1 MDAKPDAQPETD
13 PLTKALDKLG
23 EGSPFLW
30 MVFFFTMFPT
40 IFAGMHS
47 NTYIFIAQIPIHW
60 CAVPELTKANWTS
73 DQIRNISSV
82 GSCAKYDYD
91 YSHLAEIGFEE
102 SLKYVEKHHETT
114 GTVKCTEYNYAA
126 NVERKSMVEE
136 WNLVCDEGPKRATIH
151 MALSLGKMLGA
162 GILGVSADRYGRRG
176 VYALGIVLF
185 VVAGPVSGFVPWYW
199 TFVILRLVTG
209 LGFSAIQF
217 SSLTTLTEVAGN
229 THRQWMALAFNCGF
243 ASGSIFVAGISYLAS
258 DWRQVQVATSLPS
271 LILLLFVWFMPESPR
286 WLISQGKRGLARDI
300 IEKFYGPIT
309 NYPDDMTLTLES
321 PSSKTNKP
329 AVNAKNVQSNLLTN
343 QLNGLKIIFNNR
355 ELQKRTCISYFT
367 WMTASFTY
375 YTLALNVDA
384 VSVNYYLYA
393 LLLGVTEI
401 PAYLLP
407 TPVLMVMG
415 RRQASSILFGTSGL
429 LLIVILALPRS
440 QTVAIVSVNL
450 ISRFSLSAAY
460 GIMILYASELFPTIA
475 RSSALGTSAAMAH
488 VGSIV
493 APFSVD
499 NLVTLAWWGPST
511 LCGVLVLGAALA
523 CLVLPETRDRPLA
536 DSVEE
541 ELADSRGSVSWTQVC
556 ACSR

>member
-1 MDAKPDAQPETD
+1 
-13 PLTKALDKLG
+13 
-23 EGSPFLW
+23 
-30 MVFFFTMFPT
+30 
-40 IFAGMHS
+40 
-47 NTYIFIAQIPIHW
+47 
-60 CAVPELTKANWTS
+60 
-73 DQIRNISSV
+73 
-82 GSCAKYDYD
+82 
-91 YSHLAEIGFEE
+91 
-102 SLKYVEKHHETT
+102 
-114 GTVKCTEYNYAA
+114 
-126 NVERKSMVEE
+126 
-136 WNLVCDEGPKRATIH
+136 
-151 MALSLGKMLGA
+151 
-162 GILGVSADRYGRRG
+162 
-176 VYALGIVLF
+176 
-185 VVAGPVSGFVPWYW
+185 
-199 TFVILRLVTG
+199 
-209 LGFSAIQF
+209 
-217 SSLTTLTEVAGN
+217 
-229 THRQWMALAFNCGF
+229 
-243 ASGSIFVAGISYLAS
+243 
-258 DWRQVQVATSLPS
+258 
-271 LILLLFVWFMPESPR
+271 
-286 WLISQGKRGLARDI
+286 
-300 IEKFYGPIT
+300 
-309 NYPDDMTLTLES
+309 
-321 PSSKTNKP
+321 
-329 AVNAKNVQSNLLTN
+329 
-343 QLNGLKIIFNNR
+343 
-355 ELQKRTCISYFT
+355 
-367 WMTASFTY
+367 
-375 YTLALNVDA
+375 LNVDA

-541 ELADSRGSVSWTQVC
+541 EPASTDTERDSLQRRLNEKRPEDDYERSSDQRISIDDPKPADDSLAD
-556 ACSR
+556 